1 MTLWLFLAGI
11 AAPAIFW
18 SGYFYIKDRYRPE
31 PLINLGLA
39 FLFGIAAAFLVEK
52 IYLLLAGLGLPE
64 DPTLWMDAEPQ
75 KFLFYTL
82 GIVGPLEELFKA
94 LPFLLIVLR
103 WRKFDE
109 PVDGIVYA
117 AMIALGFASYENLVC
132 LPFEEGVALLGR
144 SAATPLTHTVFA
156 WIWGYPVGMARL
168 KGKNTLFAFLIF
180 FPLSAAAHGLF
191 DYLNLAPG
199 LRIVSALLILAL
211 WGWRIALIE
220 RLQKRAVSKPGSY

>member
-1 MTLWLFLAGI
+1 MFLAGI

-18 SGYFYIKDRYRPE
+18 SGYFSIKDRYRPE
-31 PLINLGLA
+31 PLVNLGLA
-39 FLFGIAAAFLVEK
+39 FLLGFGSALLVEK
-52 IYLLLAGLGLPE
+52 IYTLLTGLGLPE
-64 DPTLWMDAEPQ
+64 DPTLYLDTQPQ
-75 KFLFYTL
+75 NFLLYTL

-103 WRKFDE
+103 WKKFDE
-109 PVDGIVYA
+109 PVDGIVYS
-117 AMIALGFASYENLVC
+117 AMIALGFASYENLIY
-132 LPFEEGVALLGR
+132 LPFEEGIALLGR
-144 SAATPLTHTVFA
+144 SLATPLTHTVFA

-168 KGKNTLFAFLIF
+168 KGKNTLFAFLVF

-199 LRIVSALLILAL
+199 LRIGSALLILVL

-220 RLQKRAVSKPGSY
+220 RLQKRAIKEKGLK